1 MLYKKKKPVIF
12 VIFTYVFYLFATIF
26 IVLGLF
32 NLSNFA
38 YKEYNKEKVSEP
50 TPLAELALQPIEME
64 VPESNNV
71 IEEVKE
77 EDIPLAKD
85 PKVEAAMKQVSD
97 YYISNIARFIKPHF
111 AAKKENMCSLGYS
124 VSKLELTII
133 SCDDYAFGRQIE
145 LAAAKFKPYNGKV
158 VNGVDLSKE
167 IVYFNYLAK

>member
-12 VIFTYVFYLFATIF
+12 VIFTYIFYLFATIF

-38 YKEYNKEKVSEP
+38 YKEYNKDKVNEP
-50 TPLAELALQPIEME
+50 TPVAELALQPIEME
-64 VPESNNV
+64 IPESNNV

-145 LAAAKFKPYNGKV
+145 LATAKFKPYNGKV